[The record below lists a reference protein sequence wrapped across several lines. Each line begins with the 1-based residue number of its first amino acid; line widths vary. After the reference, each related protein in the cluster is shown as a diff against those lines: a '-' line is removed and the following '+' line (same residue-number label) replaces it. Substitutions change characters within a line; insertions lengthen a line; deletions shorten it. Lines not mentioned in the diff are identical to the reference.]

1 VSRTGRIDDLDKLRK
16 PEGRSKSLAP
26 ERPPRVAPT
35 TIDQI
40 ALIGSLTSRKNEG
53 YKADEDV
60 AQIEAVVEEA
70 VKPIQ
75 AAFRSPKTPG
85 LRFPFMGEER

>member
-1 VSRTGRIDDLDKLRK
+1 MSRTGRIDDLDKLRK
-16 PEGRSKSLAP
+16 PEGRSKLLAP
-26 ERPPRVAPT
+26 ERPPRVAPM

-60 AQIEAVVEEA
+60 AQI
-70 VKPIQ
+70 
-75 AAFRSPKTPG
+75 
-85 LRFPFMGEER
+85 